1 MNYQL
6 EVSSITKSYGD
17 LKANDN
23 VSLKIK
29 DSSIHALL
37 GENGAGKST
46 LVKIIY
52 GSLMPDSGE
61 MKWGGNSYSPKN
73 PFEARENGIAMVFQH
88 FSLFESLT
96 VEENIILGLDGVGLK
111 QNFTDEILKYSKQ
124 YGLDVNPQQVVG
136 DLSVGAR
143 QRVEIIRCLLQNPK
157 LLIMDEPTSVLT
169 PQEVSD
175 LFVTLKKLADDGCSI
190 LYISHKLEEVRE
202 ICSEATILR
211 GGQLVQS
218 CVPQEHSQKELA
230 EMMIG
235 KKLTELARSKIDI
248 GSEIFS
254 INNLS
259 QESDDLYG
267 VDLESINLT
276 IRQGSIVG
284 IAGVAGNGQDELME
298 LLIGEK
304 SSADGVLKF
313 NEQDVGSLGS
323 HERRQ
328 LSMFFIPE
336 ERLGHGAVPDM
347 TLDENMLLSRP
358 DSSGMTKSEVIDW
371 SSVASFS
378 KKVIDDFNV
387 QTPSSKMLA
396 KSLSGGNLQKFMVGR
411 ELIRNP
417 ELLIVSQPT
426 WGVDAGSANNI
437 HQSLI
442 SLADNGSAI
451 LIISQDLDEI
461 LSLCEQIHVLSEGK
475 LSEAVDMKNNG
486 LEKDFSA
493 HGGRRELMIKLIPRV
508 ENSKAM
514 ILLSPLLALTLTAL
528 SALIIFIFIL
538 DDIQSFKRFFHA
550 VCSPT
555 Y

>member
-61 MKWGGNSYSPKN
+61 MKWDGNSYSPKN

-136 DLSVGAR
+136 DLSAGAR

-175 LFVTLKKLADDGCSI
+175 LFVTLKKLAEDGCSI

-235 KKLTELARSKIDI
+235 KKLTELARSKINI

-267 VDLESINLT
+267 VDLKSINLT

-486 LEKDFSA
+486 LEKISQLMV
-493 HGGRRELMIKLIPRV
+493 GGER
-508 ENSKAM
+508 
-514 ILLSPLLALTLTAL
+514 
-528 SALIIFIFIL
+528 
-538 DDIQSFKRFFHA
+538 
-550 VCSPT
+550 
-555 Y
+555 

>member
-1 MNYQL
+1 MKYQL
-6 EVSSITKSYGD
+6 EVSNITKSYGD
-17 LKANDN
+17 LKANDG
-23 VSLKIK
+23 VSLNIK

-52 GSLMPDSGE
+52 GSLMPDHGE
-61 MKWGGNSYSPKN
+61 MKWAGEKYSPKS

-96 VEENIILGLDGVGLK
+96 VEENIILGLDGVGLNE
-111 QNFTDEILKYSKQ
+111 NFTEEISKYSKQ

-175 LFVTLKKLADDGCSI
+175 LFVTLKKLADDGCAI

-218 CVPQEHSQKELA
+218 CVPQKHSQKELA

-235 KKLTELARSKIDI
+235 KKLTELARSKINI
-248 GSEIFS
+248 GSDIFS

-259 QESDDLYG
+259 QKSDDLYG
-267 VDLESINLT
+267 VDLEKINLN
-276 IRQGSIVG
+276 IKQGSIVG

-304 SSADGVLKF
+304 SSDIGVLKF
-313 NEQDVGSLGS
+313 NNQDVGSLGS
-323 HERRQ
+323 HQRRQ

-358 DSSGMTKSEVIDW
+358 DSSGMTSRGVIDW
-371 SSVASFS
+371 GNVSNFS
-378 KKVIDDFNV
+378 EKVIDDFDV

-411 ELIRNP
+411 ELIRSP

-442 SLADNGSAI
+442 SLADKGSAI

-461 LSLCEQIHVLSEGK
+461 LSLCEQIHVLSEGQ

-486 LEKDFSA
+486 LEKISQLMV
-493 HGGRRELMIKLIPRV
+493 GGE
-508 ENSKAM
+508 S
-514 ILLSPLLALTLTAL
+514 
-528 SALIIFIFIL
+528 
-538 DDIQSFKRFFHA
+538 
-550 VCSPT
+550 
-555 Y
+555 

>member
-6 EVSSITKSYGD
+6 EVSNITKSYGD
-17 LKANDN
+17 LKANDT
-23 VSLKIK
+23 VSLNIK

-61 MKWGGNSYSPKN
+61 MRWGGNSYSPKN

-96 VEENIILGLDGVGLK
+96 VEENIILGLDGVGLN

-175 LFVTLKKLADDGCSI
+175 LFVTLKKLAADGCSI

-211 GGQLVQS
+211 GGRLVQS
-218 CVPQEHSQKELA
+218 CVPQDHSQKELA

-235 KKLTELARSKIDI
+235 KKLTELARSKINV

-259 QESDDLYG
+259 KKSDDLYG
-267 VDLESINLT
+267 VDLENINLT

-304 SSADGVLKF
+304 SSGDGVLSF
-313 NEQDVGSLGS
+313 NGQDVGLLGS

-336 ERLGHGAVPDM
+336 ERLGHGAVP
-347 TLDENMLLSRP
+347 
-358 DSSGMTKSEVIDW
+358 
-371 SSVASFS
+371 
-378 KKVIDDFNV
+378 
-387 QTPSSKMLA
+387 
-396 KSLSGGNLQKFMVGR
+396 
-411 ELIRNP
+411 
-417 ELLIVSQPT
+417 
-426 WGVDAGSANNI
+426 
-437 HQSLI
+437 
-442 SLADNGSAI
+442 
-451 LIISQDLDEI
+451 
-461 LSLCEQIHVLSEGK
+461 
-475 LSEAVDMKNNG
+475 
-486 LEKDFSA
+486 
-493 HGGRRELMIKLIPRV
+493 
-508 ENSKAM
+508 
-514 ILLSPLLALTLTAL
+514 
-528 SALIIFIFIL
+528 
-538 DDIQSFKRFFHA
+538 
-550 VCSPT
+550 
-555 Y
+555 

>member
-1 MNYQL
+1 
-6 EVSSITKSYGD
+6 
-17 LKANDN
+17 
-23 VSLKIK
+23 
-29 DSSIHALL
+29 
-37 GENGAGKST
+37 
-46 LVKIIY
+46 
-52 GSLMPDSGE
+52 
-61 MKWGGNSYSPKN
+61 
-73 PFEARENGIAMVFQH
+73 MVFQH

-96 VEENIILGLDGVGLK
+96 VEENIILGLDGVGLNE
-111 QNFTDEILKYSKQ
+111 NFTEEISKYSKQ

-175 LFVTLKKLADDGCSI
+175 LFVTLNKLADSGCAI
-190 LYISHKLEEVRE
+190 LYISHKLEEVIE

-211 GGQLVQS
+211 GGGLVQS

-235 KKLTELARSKIDI
+235 KKLTELARTKLNI
-248 GSEIFS
+248 GSDIFL

-259 QESDDLYG
+259 QKSNDLYG
-267 VDLESINLT
+267 VNLENINLN
-276 IRQGSIVG
+276 IKQGSIVG

-304 SSADGVLKF
+304 SSDKGVLKF
-313 NEQDVGSLGS
+313 NNQDIGSLDS
-323 HERRQ
+323 HQRRQ

-358 DSSGMTKSEVIDW
+358 ESEGMTSNGVIDW
-371 SSVASFS
+371 KTVTSFS
-378 KKVIDDFNV
+378 EQVISDFDV
-387 QTPSSKMLA
+387 QTPSTRMLA

-411 ELIRNP
+411 ELIRKP
-417 ELLIVSQPT
+417 KLIIVAQPT

-442 SLADNGSAI
+442 SLADQGSAI

-461 LSLCEQIHVLSEGK
+461 LSLCEQIHVLSEGR
-475 LSEAVDMKNNG
+475 LSDAVDMKKDG
-486 LEKDFSA
+486 LDKISQLMV
-493 HGGRRELMIKLIPRV
+493 GGQK
-508 ENSKAM
+508 S
-514 ILLSPLLALTLTAL
+514 
-528 SALIIFIFIL
+528 
-538 DDIQSFKRFFHA
+538 
-550 VCSPT
+550 
-555 Y
+555 

>member
-61 MKWGGNSYSPKN
+61 MKWDGNSYSPKN

-175 LFVTLKKLADDGCSI
+175 LFVTLKKLAEDGCSI

-235 KKLTELARSKIDI
+235 KKLTELARSKINI

-267 VDLESINLT
+267 VDLKSINLT

-347 TLDENMLLSRP
+347 TP
-358 DSSGMTKSEVIDW
+358 
-371 SSVASFS
+371 
-378 KKVIDDFNV
+378 
-387 QTPSSKMLA
+387 
-396 KSLSGGNLQKFMVGR
+396 
-411 ELIRNP
+411 
-417 ELLIVSQPT
+417 VSYTHLTLPT
-426 WGVDAGSANNI
+426 
-437 HQSLI
+437 
-442 SLADNGSAI
+442 
-451 LIISQDLDEI
+451 
-461 LSLCEQIHVLSEGK
+461 
-475 LSEAVDMKNNG
+475 
-486 LEKDFSA
+486 
-493 HGGRRELMIKLIPRV
+493 
-508 ENSKAM
+508 
-514 ILLSPLLALTLTAL
+514 ILL
-528 SALIIFIFIL
+528 
-538 DDIQSFKRFFHA
+538 
-550 VCSPT
+550 V
-555 Y
+555 

>member
-175 LFVTLKKLADDGCSI
+175 LFVTLKKLAEDGCSI

-218 CVPQEHSQKELA
+218 CVPQVHSQKELA

-267 VDLESINLT
+267 VDLKSINLT

-336 ERLGHGAVPDM
+336 
-347 TLDENMLLSRP
+347 
-358 DSSGMTKSEVIDW
+358 
-371 SSVASFS
+371 
-378 KKVIDDFNV
+378 
-387 QTPSSKMLA
+387 
-396 KSLSGGNLQKFMVGR
+396 
-411 ELIRNP
+411 
-417 ELLIVSQPT
+417 
-426 WGVDAGSANNI
+426 
-437 HQSLI
+437 
-442 SLADNGSAI
+442 
-451 LIISQDLDEI
+451 
-461 LSLCEQIHVLSEGK
+461 
-475 LSEAVDMKNNG
+475 
-486 LEKDFSA
+486 
-493 HGGRRELMIKLIPRV
+493 
-508 ENSKAM
+508 
-514 ILLSPLLALTLTAL
+514 
-528 SALIIFIFIL
+528 
-538 DDIQSFKRFFHA
+538 
-550 VCSPT
+550 
-555 Y
+555 

>member
-61 MKWGGNSYSPKN
+61 MKWDGNSYSPKN

-267 VDLESINLT
+267 VDLKSINLN

-358 DSSGMTKSEVIDW
+358 DSSGMTKNEVIDW

-486 LEKDFSA
+486 LEKISQLMV
-493 HGGRRELMIKLIPRV
+493 GGE
-508 ENSKAM
+508 S
-514 ILLSPLLALTLTAL
+514 
-528 SALIIFIFIL
+528 
-538 DDIQSFKRFFHA
+538 
-550 VCSPT
+550 
-555 Y
+555 

>member
-61 MKWGGNSYSPKN
+61 MKWDGNSYSPKN

-267 VDLESINLT
+267 VDLKSINLT

-313 NEQDVGSLGS
+313 KEQDVGSLGS

-486 LEKDFSA
+486 LEKISQLMV
-493 HGGRRELMIKLIPRV
+493 GGE
-508 ENSKAM
+508 S
-514 ILLSPLLALTLTAL
+514 
-528 SALIIFIFIL
+528 
-538 DDIQSFKRFFHA
+538 
-550 VCSPT
+550 
-555 Y
+555 

>member
-61 MKWGGNSYSPKN
+61 MKWDGNSYSPKN

-267 VDLESINLT
+267 VDLKSINLT

-358 DSSGMTKSEVIDW
+358 DSSGMTKNEVIDW

-486 LEKDFSA
+486 LEKISQLMV
-493 HGGRRELMIKLIPRV
+493 GGE
-508 ENSKAM
+508 S
-514 ILLSPLLALTLTAL
+514 
-528 SALIIFIFIL
+528 
-538 DDIQSFKRFFHA
+538 
-550 VCSPT
+550 
-555 Y
+555 

>member
-1 MNYQL
+1 
-6 EVSSITKSYGD
+6 
-17 LKANDN
+17 
-23 VSLKIK
+23 
-29 DSSIHALL
+29 
-37 GENGAGKST
+37 
-46 LVKIIY
+46 
-52 GSLMPDSGE
+52 MPDSGE

-73 PFEARENGIAMVFQH
+73 PFEARENGIAIVFQH

-267 VDLESINLT
+267 VDLKSINLT

-336 ERLGHGAVPDM
+336 ER
-347 TLDENMLLSRP
+347 
-358 DSSGMTKSEVIDW
+358 
-371 SSVASFS
+371 
-378 KKVIDDFNV
+378 
-387 QTPSSKMLA
+387 
-396 KSLSGGNLQKFMVGR
+396 
-411 ELIRNP
+411 
-417 ELLIVSQPT
+417 
-426 WGVDAGSANNI
+426 
-437 HQSLI
+437 
-442 SLADNGSAI
+442 
-451 LIISQDLDEI
+451 
-461 LSLCEQIHVLSEGK
+461 
-475 LSEAVDMKNNG
+475 
-486 LEKDFSA
+486 
-493 HGGRRELMIKLIPRV
+493 
-508 ENSKAM
+508 
-514 ILLSPLLALTLTAL
+514 
-528 SALIIFIFIL
+528 
-538 DDIQSFKRFFHA
+538 
-550 VCSPT
+550 
-555 Y
+555 

>member
-61 MKWGGNSYSPKN
+61 MKWDGNSYSPKN

-175 LFVTLKKLADDGCSI
+175 LFVTLKKLAEDGCSI

-267 VDLESINLT
+267 VDLKSINLT

-486 LEKDFSA
+486 LEKISQLMV
-493 HGGRRELMIKLIPRV
+493 GGE
-508 ENSKAM
+508 S
-514 ILLSPLLALTLTAL
+514 
-528 SALIIFIFIL
+528 
-538 DDIQSFKRFFHA
+538 
-550 VCSPT
+550 
-555 Y
+555 

>member
-1 MNYQL
+1 MKYQL
-6 EVSSITKSYGD
+6 EVSNITKSYGD
-17 LKANDN
+17 LKANNN
-23 VSLKIK
+23 VSLNIK
-29 DSSIHALL
+29 ESSIHALL

-52 GSLMPDSGE
+52 GSLMPDAGQ
-61 MKWGGNSYSPKN
+61 MKWAGENYSPKS

-96 VEENIILGLDGVGLK
+96 VEENIILGLDGVGLNE
-111 QNFTDEILKYSKQ
+111 NFTEEISKYSKQ

-175 LFVTLKKLADDGCSI
+175 LFVTLNKLADSGCAI
-190 LYISHKLEEVRE
+190 LYISHKLEEVIE

-211 GGQLVQS
+211 GGGLVQS

-235 KKLTELARSKIDI
+235 KKLTELARTKLNI
-248 GSEIFS
+248 GSDIFL

-259 QESDDLYG
+259 QKSNDLYG
-267 VDLESINLT
+267 VNLENINLN
-276 IRQGSIVG
+276 IKQGSIVG

-298 LLIGEK
+298 LLIGEN
-304 SSADGVLKF
+304 SSDNGVLKF
-313 NEQDVGSLGS
+313 NNQDIGSLDS
-323 HERRQ
+323 HQRRQ

-358 DSSGMTKSEVIDW
+358 ESEGMTSNGVIDW
-371 SSVASFS
+371 KTVTSFS
-378 KKVIDDFNV
+378 EQVISDFDV
-387 QTPSSKMLA
+387 QTPSTRMLA

-411 ELIRNP
+411 ELIRKP
-417 ELLIVSQPT
+417 KLIIVAQPT

-442 SLADNGSAI
+442 SLADQGSAI

-461 LSLCEQIHVLSEGK
+461 LSLCEQIHVLSEGR
-475 LSEAVDMKNNG
+475 LSDAVDMKKDG
-486 LEKDFSA
+486 LDKISQLMV
-493 HGGRRELMIKLIPRV
+493 GGQK
-508 ENSKAM
+508 S
-514 ILLSPLLALTLTAL
+514 
-528 SALIIFIFIL
+528 
-538 DDIQSFKRFFHA
+538 
-550 VCSPT
+550 
-555 Y
+555 

>member
-61 MKWGGNSYSPKN
+61 MKWDGNSYSPKN

-426 WGVDAGSANNI
+426 WGVDAGSDNNI

-486 LEKDFSA
+486 LEKISQLMV
-493 HGGRRELMIKLIPRV
+493 GGE
-508 ENSKAM
+508 S
-514 ILLSPLLALTLTAL
+514 
-528 SALIIFIFIL
+528 
-538 DDIQSFKRFFHA
+538 
-550 VCSPT
+550 
-555 Y
+555 

>member
-1 MNYQL
+1 MKYQL
-6 EVSSITKSYGD
+6 EVSNITKSYGD
-17 LKANDN
+17 LKANDS
-23 VSLKIK
+23 VSLNIK

-52 GSLMPDSGE
+52 GSLMPDQGE
-61 MKWGGNSYSPKN
+61 MKWDGNKYTPKS

-96 VEENIILGLDGVGLK
+96 VEENIILGLDGVGL
-111 QNFTDEILKYSKQ
+111 NENYNDEILKYSKQ

-175 LFVTLKKLADDGCSI
+175 LFITLKKLADDGCAI

-202 ICSEATILR
+202 LCSEATILR
-211 GGQLVQS
+211 GGKLVQS
-218 CVPQEHSQKELA
+218 CVPQKHSQKELA

-235 KKLTELARSKIDI
+235 KKLTELARSNINV
-248 GSEIFS
+248 GSDIFS
-254 INNLS
+254 IKNLS
-259 QESDDLYG
+259 CQSDDMYG
-267 VDLESINLT
+267 VDLIDVSLT
-276 IRQGSIVG
+276 LKQGSIVG

-304 SSADGVLKF
+304 ASESGILYFDG
-313 NEQDVGSLGS
+313 QDIGSLNS

-328 LSMFFIPE
+328 LSMFFVPE

-347 TLDENMLLSRP
+347 SLDENMLLSRP
-358 DSSGMTKSEVIDW
+358 NSDAMTNRGVIDW
-371 SSVASFS
+371 NIVSSFTE
-378 KKVIDDFNV
+378 KVISNFDV
-387 QTPSSKMLA
+387 QTPSSRMLA

-411 ELIRNP
+411 ELIRSP
-417 ELLIVSQPT
+417 KLLIVSQPT

-437 HQSLI
+437 HESLI
-442 SLADNGSAI
+442 ALADQGSAI

-461 LSLCEQIHVLSEGK
+461 LTLCEQIHVLSEGR
-475 LSEAVDMKNNG
+475 LSDAVDMKKDG
-486 LEKDFSA
+486 LEKISQ
-493 HGGRRELMIKLIPRV
+493 LMV
-508 ENSKAM
+508 GSES
-514 ILLSPLLALTLTAL
+514 
-528 SALIIFIFIL
+528 
-538 DDIQSFKRFFHA
+538 
-550 VCSPT
+550 
-555 Y
+555 